1 MMKPVR
7 CYNRFKGESK
17 QETQF
22 IDQEYWN
29 EFANDYK
36 TDFWERVRVFT
47 PLGRMY
53 MFGSGQELSA
63 LLLVFYKLI
72 LISNEL

>member
-1 MMKPVR
+1 MLQQIQR
-7 CYNRFKGESK
+7 RI
-17 QETQF
+17 QTRDTF

-36 TDFWERVRVFT
+36 TDFVERMRVVT
-47 PLGRMY
+47 PLDRMY
-53 MFGSGQELSA
+53 MLGSGQELSA

-72 LISNEL
+72 LISKEL